1 MKITTLFGLVIFLVS
16 GHLFAQ
22 KVNDKF
28 VASNIKLNALRV
40 ISSYEDNCAIIND
53 DEYDLF
59 VKSFS
64 DPSKITLPNDVIPDN
79 RFEQK
84 VSINE
89 YADKLLPLYHTIPI
103 MVSVQPYNIVVENQ
117 NREGVLYI
125 DAIKI
130 VSSETKEFSSYAD
143 TFDLRFSIAYNYTE
157 SSYKITDISLNSPKG
172 KFVILEAFRK
182 INKDTVPLIND
193 SIIINKST
201 VVLNSEGRY
210 ILKDQKSGVTHV
222 FSPAS
227 DELTGVKNITYEDIS
242 AASNKN
248 TERNIIRLYFKQ
260 PAVFFQPYIGFMPIG
275 SMSNITLSNPDIVKT
290 NNFGLCIGL
299 GMNYLLKSTPKSYW
313 SFKTGIEFNILSY
326 HLNLNS
332 FAESHEATDPDLSS
346 YTRTNTLSNISE
358 KGKLN
363 ILSVPI
369 QLTKGFKISKKIGV
383 FSNFGFNL
391 CYVNAATYTATA
403 NALYSGYYKDLYGIT
418 IAENGVY
425 DFGKYDLNRAGNL
438 DVQKSFICYN
448 LGAGLTHKLNKTVS
462 FLFGLGYKSSL
473 SSIIKETNGSVSK
486 NSNEYRSI
494 SSQENSVRLSIFS
507 LDLGLKIAL

>member
-1 MKITTLFGLVIFLVS
+1 M
-16 GHLFAQ
+16 
-22 KVNDKF
+22 
-28 VASNIKLNALRV
+28 
-40 ISSYEDNCAIIND
+40 
-53 DEYDLF
+53 
-59 VKSFS
+59 
-64 DPSKITLPNDVIPDN
+64 PNDVIPDN
-79 RFEQK
+79 RYEQK

-117 NREGVLYI
+117 NREGILYV

-143 TFDLRFSIAYNYTE
+143 TFDLRFSIAYNFSE

-193 SIIINKST
+193 SIIINKLT
-201 VVLNSEGRY
+201 VVLNSDGRY
-210 ILKDQKSGVTHV
+210 ILKDQKPGVTHV

-248 TERNIIRLYFKQ
+248 TERNMIRLYFKQ
-260 PAVFFQPYIGFMPIG
+260 PAVFFQPYIGFMPIA
-275 SMSNITLSNPDIVKT
+275 SISNITLSNPDIVKT

-299 GMNYLLKSTPKSYW
+299 GMNYLLKSTPKGYL
-313 SFKTGIEFNILSY
+313 SFKTGIEFNVLNF
-326 HLNLNS
+326 HLNMNN
-332 FAESHEATDPDLSS
+332 FVESHEATDPDLGN
-346 YTRTNTLSNISE
+346 YIRTNTITNIQE

-363 ILSVPI
+363 ILSIPL
-369 QLTKGFKISKKIGV
+369 QLIKGFKVSKRMGV
-383 FSNFGFNL
+383 FSNFGVNL
-391 CYVNAATYTATA
+391 CYVNTATYTATA

-418 IAENGVY
+418 ISENGVY
-425 DFGKYDLNRAGNL
+425 DFGEYGLNSAGNV
-438 DVQKSFICYN
+438 DFQKSFVCYN
-448 LGAGLTHKLNKTVS
+448 LGVGMTHKINKTVS
-462 FLFGLGYKSSL
+462 FLFGLSYKNSL
-473 SSIIKETNGSVSK
+473 NSIIKETNGSVSK

-494 SSQENSVRLSIFS
+494 SSQDNAIRLSIFS
-507 LDLGLKIAL
+507 IDLGLKIAL